1 MLDKLQDIKH
11 RWEDIGEKLGDPATM
26 LDMKKYAQLSKEY
39 KDLQPVVDAYNKYAN
54 IMSNIDENKD
64 ILKNDSDPEF
74 REMAKAELDEL
85 EVEKNE
91 LEEHIK
97 QLLVPKDPEDE
108 KNVTLEVRAGTGGDE
123 AAIFAGDLFR
133 MYHRFCENK
142 GWKFELLSMNES
154 QTGGYKEIVASVSG
168 SGVYGVLKYESG
180 VHRVQR
186 IPVTESQGRIHT
198 SAASVAVLPEAD
210 EVDIVINPADIR
222 TDTYRASGA
231 GGQHVNKT
239 ESAVRLTHIPT
250 GIVAECQKERSQL
263 RLSLIHI

>member
-1 MLDKLQDIKH
+1 M
-11 RWEDIGEKLGDPATM
+11 
-26 LDMKKYAQLSKEY
+26 
-39 KDLQPVVDAYNKYAN
+39 
-54 IMSNIDENKD
+54 
-64 ILKNDSDPEF
+64 
-74 REMAKAELDEL
+74 
-85 EVEKNE
+85 
-91 LEEHIK
+91 
-97 QLLVPKDPEDE
+97 PKDPEDE

-222 TDTYRASGA
+222 TDTSVSYTHLRAHETS
-231 GGQHVNKT
+231 
-239 ESAVRLTHIPT
+239 
-250 GIVAECQKERSQL
+250 
-263 RLSLIHI
+263 